1 MRKLRH
7 LLYLILLIAI
17 DQVTKNL
24 VLTKLKGQDPFQV
37 IPNVLQ
43 FYYHENT
50 GAVWGIMSGKVS
62 ILIIVSVIIL
72 AGMIALY
79 FKIPNEKHY
88 NYLRIIMIF
97 ITAGAIGNLI
107 DRSIH
112 KYVVDFIYF
121 KLIDFPIFN
130 VADTYVTVSS
140 ILLILLSLFYYKD
153 EDFDFLSRNSSKKA
167 ANSDDNEEKNISVT
181 EDVKEDVY
189 EDGIENENEDGNEN
203 VYEADSKKVSS
214 KEVNSKEVD
223 KKINIEVNKEV
234 SQDE

>member
-1 MRKLRH
+1 MRKIRH

-17 DQVTKNL
+17 DQITKNL
-24 VLTKLKGQDPFQV
+24 VLTKLKGQDPYQV

-62 ILIIVSVIIL
+62 ILIFVSIIIL

-79 FKIPNEKHY
+79 FKIPNEKRY

-153 EDFDFLSRNSSKKA
+153 EDFDFLSKKSSGIAVNSE
-167 ANSDDNEEKNISVT
+167 DNEDMNKSINKGGN
-181 EDVKEDVY
+181 EDVS
-189 EDGIENENEDGNEN
+189 ENALENIDAELSID
-203 VYEADSKKVSS
+203 
-214 KEVNSKEVD
+214 
-223 KKINIEVNKEV
+223 INKEV
-234 SQDE
+234 GHDE